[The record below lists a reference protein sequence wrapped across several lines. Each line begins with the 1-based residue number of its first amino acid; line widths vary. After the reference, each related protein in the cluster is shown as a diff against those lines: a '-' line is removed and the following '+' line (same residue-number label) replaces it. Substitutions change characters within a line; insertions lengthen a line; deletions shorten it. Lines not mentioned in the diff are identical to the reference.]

1 MMEAATH
8 FVEVVPED
16 MQTLGTEEE
25 MLPPVSASVV
35 SSSSI
40 INMNTLIYSQGPD
53 GIIME
58 GDEIGPDIVGEI
70 VTDDTHDMKVMPANQ
85 VIHMDLAREKHQ
97 YLQNV
102 QDSLSDLE
110 GLEATEQDLM
120 TLKGSSGLHHHHHHH
135 HGGEH
140 SPVSGIILQDGTTH
154 GMDDANGEI
163 ILVPNSMIKQED
175 IIEGGEVVVGPS
187 TEIVV
192 EEPHR
197 FYGVPPEPPL
207 DSDAQSPL
215 IIDTQVSMC
224 HSHKAEDMGYEC
236 QVCGAVLRSRAA
248 FKKHARMHHGAGSP
262 RKSRPPPPQ
271 DDIVMGPNSLYSCP
285 SCPYVSQRRDKLD
298 KHIMKHVLQEGF
310 HPCGK
315 KRHKPEAPPQR
326 HRHNAEEYRCP
337 FCPYTCT
344 VYKAFKK
351 HQKSHVFGSSKP
363 PSAQVKLSCK
373 ICGKDRSTDADMQK
387 HMKKHRSGENFI
399 CDVCGF
405 ASIQLKKIIQ
415 HRRMHTGEKP
425 HLCPHCSYR
434 SARRDNLRSHVRRMH
449 KKENMYI
456 DTFNPAEEIVFE

>member
-1 MMEAATH
+1 
-8 FVEVVPED
+8 

-70 VTDDTHDMKVMPANQ
+70 VTDDSPDMHKVLPTNQ

-97 YLQNV
+97 ET
-102 QDSLSDLE
+102 LSGLESLE
-110 GLEATEQDLM
+110 GQGLLSM
-120 TLKGSSGLHHHHHHH
+120 KGHTL
-135 HGGEH
+135 H
-140 SPVSGIILQDGTTH
+140 SPVSQMLLQEGE
-154 GMDDANGEI
+154 ANGEI

-187 TEIVV
+187 PEMAV
-192 EEPHR
+192 EEAL
-197 FYGVPPEPPL
+197 FEPTL
-207 DSDAQSPL
+207 E
-215 IIDTQVSMC
+215 
-224 HSHKAEDMGYEC
+224 EDCRALAPIEEVGYEC
-236 QVCGAVLRSRAA
+236 QDCGAVLKSRSA
-248 FKKHARMHHGAGSP
+248 FKKHARMHHGVS
-262 RKSRPPPPQ
+262 RKAARNASYASSEESSLCP
-271 DDIVMGPNSLYSCP
+271 LYSCP
-285 SCPYVSQRRDKLD
+285 SCPYMSPRRDKLD

-344 VYKAFKK
+344 VYKAYRK
-351 HQKSHVFGSSKP
+351 HQKAHVLGAAKLMP
-363 PSAQVKLSCK
+363 VKLSCK
-373 ICGKDRSTDADMQK
+373 ICGKDRSTEADMQK
-387 HMKKHRSGENFI
+387 HMKKHRSGENFV

-456 DTFNPAEEIVFE
+456 DTFNPNEEVVYE

>member
-58 GDEIGPDIVGEI
+58 GDEMGPDIVGEI
-70 VTDDTHDMKVMPANQ
+70 VTDDSPDMKVLPTNQ

-97 YLQNV
+97 ET
-102 QDSLSDLE
+102 LSGLESSLE
-110 GLEATEQDLM
+110 GQGFM
-120 TLKGSSGLHHHHHHH
+120 KGHAL
-135 HGGEH
+135 H
-140 SPVSGIILQDGTTH
+140 SPVSQMLLQEGE
-154 GMDDANGEI
+154 ANGEI

-187 TEIVV
+187 PDMAV
-192 EEPHR
+192 EEALFEPTLEEDCRALAPHR
-197 FYGVPPEPPL
+197 RGRLRVPGLWRGAQEPQRVQEARPHASRGV
-207 DSDAQSPL
+207 AQS
-215 IIDTQVSMC
+215 
-224 HSHKAEDMGYEC
+224 G
-236 QVCGAVLRSRAA
+236 
-248 FKKHARMHHGAGSP
+248 
-262 RKSRPPPPQ
+262 
-271 DDIVMGPNSLYSCP
+271 
-285 SCPYVSQRRDKLD
+285 SQRQLRQFRGEFALSTLL
-298 KHIMKHVLQEGF
+298 V
-310 HPCGK
+310 PVV
-315 KRHKPEAPPQR
+315 PR

-344 VYKAFKK
+344 VYKAYRK
-351 HQKSHVFGSSKP
+351 HQKAHMLGAAKLAP
-363 PSAQVKLSCK
+363 VKLSCK
-373 ICGKDRSTDADMQK
+373 ICGKDRSTEADMQK
-387 HMKKHRSGENFI
+387 HMKKHRSGENFV

-456 DTFNPAEEIVFE
+456 DTFNPNEEVVYE

>member
-58 GDEIGPDIVGEI
+58 GDEIGPDIMGEI
-70 VTDDTHDMKVMPANQ
+70 VTDDSPDMHKVLPANQ

-97 YLQNV
+97 ET
-102 QDSLSDLE
+102 LSGLE
-110 GLEATEQDLM
+110 GLESPGQSL
-120 TLKGSSGLHHHHHHH
+120 LSIKSHHH
-135 HGGEH
+135 H
-140 SPVSGIILQDGTTH
+140 SPVSQMILQEGE
-154 GMDDANGEI
+154 ANGEI

-187 TEIVV
+187 PAVGEASHLFDQSAQLVGD
-192 EEPHR
+192 EEDPCL
-197 FYGVPPEPPL
+197 EE
-207 DSDAQSPL
+207 DAQAHLVEP
-215 IIDTQVSMC
+215 IP
-224 HSHKAEDMGYEC
+224 EEMGYEC
-236 QVCGAVLRSRAA
+236 QDCGAVLKSRAA
-248 FKKHARMHHGAGSP
+248 FKKHARMHHGAS
-262 RKSRPPPPQ
+262 RKGAAAAASRAAGYTSE
-271 DDIVMGPNSLYSCP
+271 DNSLCPCPLYSCP
-285 SCPYVSQRRDKLD
+285 SCPYMSQRRDKLD

-344 VYKAFKK
+344 VYKAYRK
-351 HQKSHVFGSSKP
+351 HQKAHVFGAAKLAP
-363 PSAQVKLSCK
+363 IKLSCK
-373 ICGKDRSTDADMQK
+373 ICGKDRSTEADMQK
-387 HMKKHRSGENFI
+387 HMKKHRSGENFV

-456 DTFNPAEEIVFE
+456 DTFNPNEEIVFE

>member
-70 VTDDTHDMKVMPANQ
+70 VTDDSPDMHKVLPTNQ

-97 YLQNV
+97 PVYCLQETLS
-102 QDSLSDLE
+102 SLESLE
-110 GLEATEQDLM
+110 GQGLLGG
-120 TLKGSSGLHHHHHHH
+120 LKGHHTTL
-135 HGGEH
+135 H
-140 SPVSGIILQDGTTH
+140 SPCSQMLLQEGE
-154 GMDDANGEI
+154 ANGEI

-187 TEIVV
+187 PDMAV
-192 EEPHR
+192 EEALFEHSSS
-197 FYGVPPEPPL
+197 GGL
-207 DSDAQSPL
+207 DDDCRGAAAALQP
-215 IIDTQVSMC
+215 IEEV
-224 HSHKAEDMGYEC
+224 GYEC
-236 QVCGAVLRSRAA
+236 QDCGAVLKSRSA
-248 FKKHARMHHGAGSP
+248 FKKHARMHHGVS
-262 RKSRPPPPQ
+262 RKAAR
-271 DDIVMGPNSLYSCP
+271 NSGASYASSEEMALCPLYSCP
-285 SCPYVSQRRDKLD
+285 SCPYMSPRRDKLD

-344 VYKAFKK
+344 VYKAYRK
-351 HQKSHVFGSSKP
+351 HQKAHVLGAAKLAP
-363 PSAQVKLSCK
+363 VKLSCK
-373 ICGKDRSTDADMQK
+373 ICGKDRSTEADMQK
-387 HMKKHRSGENFI
+387 HMKKHRSGENFV

-456 DTFNPAEEIVFE
+456 DTFNPNEEVVYE

>member
-16 MQTLGTEEE
+16 MQSLGTEEE

-70 VTDDTHDMKVMPANQ
+70 VTDDSPDMHKLPTNQ

-97 YLQNV
+97 ETM
-102 QDSLSDLE
+102 SGLE
-110 GLEATEQDLM
+110 GLDSPGQSLLTI
-120 TLKGSSGLHHHHHHH
+120 KSHHHHHHH
-135 HGGEH
+135 HHQQH
-140 SPVSGIILQDGTTH
+140 SPVSQMILQEGE
-154 GMDDANGEI
+154 ANGEI

-187 TEIVV
+187 TDMTV
-192 EEPHR
+192 EETAHFFDQGPA
-197 FYGVPPEPPL
+197 GLVCEEDDDEVCLGADGSAPMALAPEEL
-207 DSDAQSPL
+207 
-215 IIDTQVSMC
+215 
-224 HSHKAEDMGYEC
+224 GYEC
-236 QVCGAVLRSRAA
+236 QDCGAVLRSRAA
-248 FKKHARMHHGAGSP
+248 FKKHARMHHGASRSKGASSAGAARSAGYCSEDGSLCP
-262 RKSRPPPPQ
+262 
-271 DDIVMGPNSLYSCP
+271 LYSCP
-285 SCPYVSQRRDKLD
+285 SCPYMSQRRDKLD
-298 KHIMKHVLQEGF
+298 KHIMKHVLREGF

-344 VYKAFKK
+344 VYKAYKK
-351 HQKSHVFGSSKP
+351 HQKAHVLGAAKLAP
-363 PSAQVKLSCK
+363 VKLSCK
-373 ICGKDRSTDADMQK
+373 ICGKDRWTEADMQK
-387 HMKKHRSGENFI
+387 HMKKHRSGENFV

-456 DTFNPAEEIVFE
+456 DTFNPNEEIVFE